1 MRSMTGYQLVT
12 VTGPGGSGKTRLA
25 CEVARQVAG
34 RFADGVWLAELTGL
48 RDPGLLVAEVARSL
62 GLSDKSARWA
72 VASLAQAADTVWE
85 VLREPGSVVVLRH
98 SYAPGGFDPP
108 DAKLDDCSTQ
118 RNLDEN
124 GRAQAGRVGEAFR
137 QNGIAVGSVLSSPR
151 CRCLDTARLA
161 FGQAEV
167 LLPLQGALNDAELR
181 QRQVA
186 EVKKVI
192 DGYRGER
199 PLVLVTHGSVVTDL
213 TGLNVRMGEF
223 VVLRRMADGRHEVA
237 GRLYVE

>member
-1 MRSMTGYQLVT
+1 MARS
-12 VTGPGGSGKTRLA
+12 R
-25 CEVARQVAG
+25 
-34 RFADGVWLAELTGL
+34 WLAMSVVV
-48 RDPGLLVAEVARSL
+48 LVWTATSVA
-62 GLSDKSARWA
+62 
-72 VASLAQAADTVWE
+72 QTADTVWE
-85 VLREPGSVVVLRH
+85 ALREPGSVVVLRH

-151 CRCLDTARLA
+151 CRCLDTGRLA
-161 FGQAEV
+161 FGQAQV
-167 LLPLQGALNDAELR
+167 LLPLQGALNNAELR
-181 QRQVA
+181 QRQAA

-192 DGYRGER
+192 DDYRGER

-213 TGLNVRMGEF
+213 TGLDIRMGEF
-223 VVLRRMADGRHEVA
+223 VVLRRMADGSHTVA